1 MCWLGVAG
9 QVPMDLNLWW
19 DFHLHQTG
27 QRHMVVCYILCPKH
41 KYIAFQLFFFFYFLL
56 KIPCWCNLFFTTEQ
70 GINTRNKVWVLSALG
85 FCVKIN
91 HVCSLCGLVEQVRE
105 QRRCGHS
112 CYLSFKA
119 GKRYLSSFGLD
130 KMIVALTQSTD
141 WSYRFR
147 LRLSKVWATK
157 IQALGLAIIRQK
169 SPEALKGKA

>member
-1 MCWLGVAG
+1 MLTGGSWSSAHGLKPLMGFPSASDRTEAHG
-9 QVPMDLNLWW
+9 SL
-19 DFHLHQTG
+19 LHFVSKAQI
-27 QRHMVVCYILCPKH
+27 HSFS
-41 KYIAFQLFFFFYFLL
+41 AFFFYFLL

-91 HVCSLCGLVEQVRE
+91 HVCFLCGLVEQVRE

-141 WSYRFR
+141 RFYRFQ
-147 LRLSKVWATK
+147 LRLIKVWATK